1 MGRSIG
7 SQDEWSISGADFLQ
21 LDRADAPAGGL
32 ADWLAQ
38 HLRRAISDGR
48 LPIGSR
54 LPATRVLADELGVSR
69 GVITEAYRRLAEDG
83 QLAGRGRSGTRVAA
97 APFVVPA
104 TCPGPAVSPAPAGPA
119 PAAAGPAA
127 DPAMF
132 RAAPGIEIFDALR
145 AVRCRVDLSPG
156 LPDLAAFPR
165 TAWLRAERAV
175 LGGLSPSSFGYGDP
189 RGAAPFRLAVANWL
203 ARNRGIRV
211 TPDEVIVVAGVAQAL
226 ALLAQTLRAAGLPS
240 VAVEDPGSLGA
251 RQQLQS
257 WQLDTPPIPVDD
269 RGLQVDQ
276 LRASGAGVVML
287 TPAHQFP
294 MGVILDGARRRQL
307 HQWARDGGLI
317 IEDDYDAEHRY
328 DRPPVPALR
337 AALPGQ
343 VCYAGSIS
351 KLLAP
356 ALRVGWILAPARY
369 HDALVSAKRDADLGN
384 AILPQLVL
392 AELMGSGELER
403 HLRFLRRRHV
413 RRRDAMIDAVA
424 VHLPGARVHGA
435 AAGLHLT
442 LTFDA
447 LPGAAAFSG
456 TALPGTGLPGTGPS
470 DTGPS
475 DTGPSDTGPSDTGP
489 SDTGPSDTGPS
500 DTSLAAAALARGVK
514 TQPLSWHR
522 QRPGPPGLVLG
533 YAASTPAE
541 IHDGI
546 AVIGSLLRR

>member
-1 MGRSIG
+1 MGRSIE
-7 SQDEWSISGADFLQ
+7 SQDEWSINGADFLQ

-48 LPIGSR
+48 LPVGSR
-54 LPATRVLADELGVSR
+54 LPATRVLAGELGVSR
-69 GVITEAYRRLAEDG
+69 GVVTEAYRRLAEDG
-83 QLAGRGRSGTRVAA
+83 QLAGRGRSGTRVVA
-97 APFVVPA
+97 APFAVPA
-104 TCPGPAVSPAPAGPA
+104 ASPAPAASPRTAAFPGPAAGPA
-119 PAAAGPAA
+119 PAAGGPAA
-127 DPAMF
+127 DPVVF
-132 RAAPGIEIFDALR
+132 SAAPGIEIFDALR
-145 AVRCRVDLSPG
+145 AARCRIDLSPG

-175 LGGLSPSSFGYGDP
+175 LDGLSPSSFGYGDP

-226 ALLAQTLRAAGLPS
+226 ALLARTLRAAGLPS

-251 RQQLQS
+251 RQQLQG
-257 WQLDTPPIPVDD
+257 WQLDTLPIPVDD

-276 LRASGAGVVML
+276 LRASGARAVML

-356 ALRVGWILAPARY
+356 ALRIGWILAPALY
-369 HDALVSAKRDADLGN
+369 HDALVTAKRDADLGN

-403 HLRFLRRRHV
+403 HLRFLRRRHI

-442 LTFDA
+442 LTF
-447 LPGAAAFSG
+447 G
-456 TALPGTGLPGTGPS
+456 ALPGTAALSGTGLS
-470 DTGPS
+470 DMGLS
-475 DTGPSDTGPSDTGP
+475 DMGLSDAG
-489 SDTGPSDTGPS
+489 
-500 DTSLAAAALARGVK
+500 LAAAALARGVK

>member
-1 MGRSIG
+1 MGRSIE

-48 LPIGSR
+48 LPVGSR
-54 LPATRVLADELGVSR
+54 LPATRVLAGELGVSR
-69 GVITEAYRRLAEDG
+69 GVVTEAYRRLAEDG
-83 QLAGRGRSGTRVAA
+83 QLAGRGRSGTRVVA

-104 TCPGPAVSPAPAGPA
+104 TSPGSATSPGPAVTAGPAAFPGPAGPA
-119 PAAAGPAA
+119 DAGGSAAA
-127 DPAMF
+127 PAMF
-132 RAAPGIEIFDALR
+132 SAPGIEIFDALR
-145 AVRCRVDLSPG
+145 AARCRIDLSPG

-175 LGGLSPSSFGYGDP
+175 LDGLSPSSFGYGDP
-189 RGAAPFRLAVANWL
+189 RGAPPFRLAVSNWL

-211 TPDEVIVVAGVAQAL
+211 SPDEVIVVAGVAQAL
-226 ALLAQTLRAAGLPS
+226 ALLARTLRAAGLPS

-257 WQLDTPPIPVDD
+257 WQLDTVPVPVDD

-276 LRASGAGVVML
+276 LRASGAAAVML

-294 MGVILDGARRRQL
+294 MGVVLDGARRRDLQ
-307 HQWARDGGLI
+307 QWARDGGLI

-328 DRPPVPALR
+328 DRPPVPALH

-356 ALRVGWILAPARY
+356 ALRVGWMLAPARY
-369 HDALVSAKRDADLGN
+369 HDALVTAKRDADLGN
-384 AILPQLVL
+384 AVLPQLVL

-424 VHLPGARVHGA
+424 AHLPGARVHGA

-447 LPGAAAFSG
+447 LPGGAG
-456 TALPGTGLPGTGPS
+456 LPGTGLPGTGRS
-470 DTGPS
+470 STGPS
-475 DTGPSDTGPSDTGP
+475 DA
-489 SDTGPSDTGPS
+489 
-500 DTSLAAAALARGVK
+500 SLAAAALARGVK

-522 QRPGPPGLVLG
+522 QRPGPPGSG
-533 YAASTPAE
+533 
-541 IHDGI
+541 
-546 AVIGSLLRR
+546 R

>member
-1 MGRSIG
+1 MGRSID
-7 SQDEWSISGADFLQ
+7 SPADRSITGADFLQ
-21 LDRADAPAGGL
+21 LDRAEAPDGGL
-32 ADWLAQ
+32 SDWLAQ

-48 LPIGSR
+48 LPVGSR
-54 LPATRVLADELGVSR
+54 LPATRVLAGDLGVSR
-69 GVITEAYRRLAEDG
+69 GVVTEAYRRLAEDG
-83 QLAGRGRSGTRVAA
+83 QLAGRGRAGTQVVAA
-97 APFVVPA
+97 PLVAPPPA
-104 TCPGPAVSPAPAGPA
+104 PPLLPAPAPG
-119 PAAAGPAA
+119 AGVPAA
-127 DPAMF
+127 DHAVF
-132 RAAPGIEIFDALR
+132 GAAPGVEIFDALR
-145 AVRCRVDLSPG
+145 AARCRIDLSPG

-175 LGGLSPSSFGYGDP
+175 LDGLPPPGFGYGDP
-189 RGAAPFRLAVANWL
+189 RGAPAFRLAVANWL

-211 TPDEVIVVAGVAQAL
+211 SPDEVIVVAGVAQAL
-226 ALLAQTLRAAGLPS
+226 ALLARTLRADGLRS

-257 WQLDTPPIPVDD
+257 WQMDTLPIPVDD

-276 LRASGAGVVML
+276 LRTSGAQAVML

-307 HQWARDGGLI
+307 RQWARDGGLI

-356 ALRVGWILAPARY
+356 ALRVGWVLAPARY
-369 HDALVSAKRDADLGN
+369 HDALVTAKRDADLGN

-392 AELMGSGELER
+392 AELMNSGELER

-413 RRRDAMIDAVA
+413 RRRDAMIGAVGI
-424 VHLPGARVHGA
+424 HLPGARVHGA

-442 LTFDA
+442 LTFDG
-447 LPGAAAFSG
+447 LSGGAGRSG
-456 TALPGTGLPGTGPS
+456 AGPS
-470 DTGPS
+470 GAGRS
-475 DTGPSDTGPSDTGP
+475 DID
-489 SDTGPSDTGPS
+489 
-500 DTSLAAAALARGVK
+500 LAAAALARGVK

-522 QRPGPPGLVLG
+522 QRPGRPGLVLG

-546 AVIGSLLRR
+546 AVLGSILSR